1 MSVHVKVPTYRS
13 LDIYRLVVARGLKQ
27 AEVAS
32 LFNVTPV
39 RICQICRRVRRWVDQ
54 AIGDWLFPRRDDL
67 RFYVALETEQIRVH
81 ESENEPQTVLF
92 TGPGLSYRREVQ
104 LATQPTAGAAASHD
118 GNVALPLTTAPINS
132 LPCSSKTDMGATS
145 DGVTAF
151 APPHIAA
158 LAHRLAELLIV
169 WQKSRALTGSFKSPS
184 LTRA

>member
-1 MSVHVKVPTYRS
+1 MSVSAKVPPYRS

-81 ESENEPQTVLF
+81 ELENEPQTVLF

-104 LATQPTAGAAASHD
+104 PAAQPTPPAAASHD
-118 GNVALPLTTAPINS
+118 GNVATSLTTAPIKS
-132 LPCSSKTDMGATS
+132 LPCSSAADIDATLDGAT
-145 DGVTAF
+145 DF
-151 APPHIAA
+151 ASPHVNA

-184 LTRA
+184 LTGA